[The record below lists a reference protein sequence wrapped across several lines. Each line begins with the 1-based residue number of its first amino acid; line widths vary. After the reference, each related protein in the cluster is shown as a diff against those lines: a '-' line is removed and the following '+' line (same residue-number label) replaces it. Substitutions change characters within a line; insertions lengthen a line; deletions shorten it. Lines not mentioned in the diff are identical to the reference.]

1 MATQAGGQLTRHEI
15 RKNASKFAERWKGK
29 KHEKTGLLADFG
41 DAKRGR
47 KLKDEK
53 AEAQTFYN
61 EFFEV
66 FGVKRLGTAFFEHYV
81 KKIGR
86 GRGFIDLYW
95 PKTLIAEHKSMGEDL
110 DKAMVQANEYLPGL
124 ENNERP
130 QFMLACD
137 FQNFFLVDLDTRK
150 EYRFRLHEL
159 PDRIDLFDF
168 MRGKKP
174 RDFSSHAPVSVKASE
189 LMGDVYGALR
199 ANGYPEQDAA
209 SLLTKL
215 TFCFFADDTG
225 IFKSRGLL
233 LDYLEYSKDDGS
245 DLGPRL
251 IDLFGVLDT
260 PVDGRQKNLPP
271 ELTEFPYINGDL
283 FAGSLSVPRFDAVTR
298 KTILKAAHF
307 NWEGVSPSIF
317 GTLFQSV
324 MSAGERRGAGAH
336 YTTEENIMKVIGP
349 LFLDDLRVEFQK
361 IKARKDAGGN
371 AALEKFRKKLAG
383 LKFFDPACGAGNFL
397 IIAYRE
403 LRRLELEA
411 IQTRYPP
418 DSRTARFDSAG
429 MPRVNVDQF
438 HGLEINWYSAKIAE
452 TAMWMMDHLM
462 NNEIS
467 NVYGDSYIRIPL
479 EKKAKIVNADALE
492 TDWNDVLPSS
502 KCSYIFGNPPFG
514 GSKTMSEKQRAQV
527 KKIANLGGS
536 GGTLDYVSAWFVK
549 ATKYAP
555 GAPLGLVAVNSIT
568 QGEQVGQLWPLL
580 LRDGREISFAHR
592 SFVWDSEAAG
602 KAHVSVVVIGL
613 AKNPSK
619 KRLFDGGGGREKP
632 FTYLTVFDRLRWYGA
647 VRGRS
652 GQPTQRTAQDG
663 HGLPADRRRPLHIHG
678 RRKGRLSCQGTQGDQ
693 IHAAV
698 YRRKGFHQRR
708 RAVDTGSPRRRAVR
722 VGIHAEG
729 HGSGRHSTRVQE
741 QEQASGHQETSQDA
755 DQVDAERPAAGRIHV
770 HTQRDV
776 REARV
781 RAHRVLRT
789 PGRSEQQQH
798 SPRARRSRHF
808 RDFVVRDSHG
818 LASFSRR

>member
-1 MATQAGGQLTRHEI
+1 MAAQAGGQLTRFDI
-15 RKNASKFAERWKGK
+15 RRNAGEFAERWKGK
-29 KHEKTGLLADFG
+29 KHGKTGLLADFG
-41 DAKRGR
+41 DAKRGP

-61 EFFEV
+61 ELFEV
-66 FGVKRLGTAFFEHYV
+66 FGIKRLGTAFFEYYV

-110 DKAMVQANEYLPGL
+110 DAAMRQANEYLPGL

-137 FQNFFLVDLDTRK
+137 FQTFFLVDLDARK
-150 EYRFRLHEL
+150 EYRFNLSEL
-159 PDRIDLFDF
+159 PDKIELFDF

-199 ANGYPEQDAA
+199 ANGYPEQGAA

-233 LDYLEYSKDDGS
+233 LDYLEYSKEDGS

-271 ELTEFPYINGDL
+271 ELAEFPYINGDL
-283 FAGSLSVPRFDAVTR
+283 FAGKLDTPRFDADTR
-298 KTILKAAHF
+298 ATILKAAHF

-336 YTTEENIMKVIGP
+336 YTSEENILKVIGP
-349 LFLDDLRVEFQK
+349 LFMDGLRVEFEK
-361 IKARKDAGGN
+361 TAARKDAGRN
-371 AALEKFRKKLAG
+371 AALDKFRKKLAG
-383 LKFFDPACGAGNFL
+383 LRFFDPACGAGNFL

-411 IQTRYPP
+411 IQARYPP

-429 MPRVNVDQF
+429 MPLVNVDQF

-479 EKKAKIVNADALE
+479 KKKAEIVNADALE
-492 TDWNDVLPSS
+492 TDWNAVLPSA

-527 KKIANLGGS
+527 RKIAGLGGS
-536 GGTLDYVSAWFVK
+536 GGTLDYVSAWFIK
-549 ATKYAP
+549 AAKYAP

-580 LRDGREISFAHR
+580 LRNGMEISFAHK

-602 KAHVSVVVIGL
+602 KAHVHVTIVGL
-613 AKNPSK
+613 AKNPK
-619 KRLFDGGGGREKP
+619 HKRLFDGGGGGGKSRAH
-632 FTYLTVFDRLRWYGA
+632 LAVFDRLRRRGS
-647 VRGRS
+647 VRIGVCAAA
-652 GQPTQRTAQDG
+652 QRT
-663 HGLPADRRRPLHIHG
+663 
-678 RRKGRLSCQGTQGDQ
+678 
-693 IHAAV
+693 V
-698 YRRKGFHQRR
+698 
-708 RAVDTGSPRRRAVR
+708 
-722 VGIHAEG
+722 
-729 HGSGRHSTRVQE
+729 
-741 QEQASGHQETSQDA
+741 
-755 DQVDAERPAAGRIHV
+755 
-770 HTQRDV
+770 
-776 REARV
+776 
-781 RAHRVLRT
+781 
-789 PGRSEQQQH
+789 
-798 SPRARRSRHF
+798 
-808 RDFVVRDSHG
+808 
-818 LASFSRR
+818 